1 MKIGIDIDNVI
12 SNFDD
17 ILLNEYL
24 LHDKKLRNSG
34 IINKDADYIRKGMF
48 DWSDNK
54 GYSKLL
60 IVKVDKQLITK
71 IIITYFSKILN
82 RFKEF

>member
-1 MKIGIDIDNVI
+1 MLIFKILKNKK
-12 SNFDD
+12 
-17 ILLNEYL
+17 ILEFQGLN
-24 LHDKKLRNSG
+24 
-34 IINKDADYIRKGMF
+34 YI
-48 DWSDNK
+48 WSDNK

>member
-1 MKIGIDIDNVI
+1 MKLQKENLSIKKSQMIKVWLK
-12 SNFDD
+12 
-17 ILLNEYL
+17 ILIW
-24 LHDKKLRNSG
+24 SG
-34 IINKDADYIRKGMF
+34 
-48 DWSDNK
+48 NK